1 MIPVTRPDAA
11 QATTDVPRAL
21 PVLAALVTLVVTELI
36 RSSGPLLDMA
46 FTQGVTAAAGSALL
60 TYAAPGVIALAL
72 VVATRRAAPGT
83 AILVAVVLLGV
94 GRLVAQG
101 LTAGARFG
109 VGLLTVAIGI
119 AVLTMVVALLAGR
132 PGGGR
137 AAAAAVAA
145 GIAGSIGVHLALS
158 TWDAYWR
165 PGVLGWAVAVVVV
178 AATVVTAGLLRAT
191 ALAPGTRAGRVWTLG
206 PVLGLAVMVLANP
219 AFLAAQADVP
229 VAAAGAALGAGW
241 LLAALAARDPGPW
254 AAGWNRWAAVAGF
267 PLLVAALALTTTPVA
282 LLPALALPL
291 VAAEVMAQALEPHT
305 RKPPRTAWVAG
316 ASALVGLGVI
326 LPLLVYQLDYDV
338 PLGFPNWI
346 VLVVA
351 ALVAGT
357 GTLRTLTPAPD
368 SASAARPPSVPV
380 LAAGALVLVGVVVGT
395 VDATATAR
403 ALEHAGPPP
412 DELTLVS
419 WNLHYGVD
427 PAGDV
432 SLEEIA
438 RTIAEHEPDVVAL
451 QEVSRGWVMGGGVDM
466 ATWLAQRLDMH
477 LTFAPAADRQFGNA
491 VLTARPHEGATVIE
505 LPYGD
510 GPQHRSAITV
520 DVDAGGTVVR
530 LTSVHVQHRAANTPN
545 RLDQL
550 RTVRAAESSAAAWVL
565 AGDINAEPGSVE
577 IDLLTADMVSAL
589 DVAGDPAA
597 LTHPSVDPQVR
608 IDWVLGRGVTF
619 TMAAVLDDAL
629 ASDHLPLVVS
639 LRPTDAG

>member
-1 MIPVTRPDAA
+1 M
-11 QATTDVPRAL
+11 
-21 PVLAALVTLVVTELI
+21 TELI

-83 AILVAVVLLGV
+83 TILVAVVLLGV
-94 GRLVAQG
+94 GRIVAQC

-119 AVLTMVVALLAGR
+119 AVLTMVVTLLAGR

-145 GIAGSIGVHLALS
+145 GVAGSIGVHLALS

-165 PGVLGWAVAVVVV
+165 PGALGWAVTVVVV
-178 AATVVTAGLLRAT
+178 AATVVTAALLRAGT
-191 ALAPGTRAGRVWTLG
+191 LAPGMRAGRVWTLG
-206 PVLGLAVMVLANP
+206 PVLGLTVMVLANP
-219 AFLAAQADVP
+219 AYLAAQADVP

-241 LLAALAARDPGPW
+241 LLAALASRDPGPW
-254 AAGWNRWAAVAGF
+254 PAGWNRWPAVAGF
-267 PLLVAALALTTTPVA
+267 PLLVAALALTTTPIA

-291 VAAEVMAQALEPHT
+291 VAAEVTAQALEPHT
-305 RKPPRTAWVAG
+305 SRPPRTGWVAG
-316 ASALVGLGVI
+316 ASALVGVGVI

-357 GTLRTLTPAPD
+357 GALRTVVPEPARAPGP
-368 SASAARPPSVPV
+368 ASAARQAPAPV
-380 LAAGALVLVGVVVGT
+380 LAAGILVLVGVVVGT
-395 VDATATAR
+395 VQATATAR
-403 ALEHAGPPP
+403 ALEQAGPAP

-432 SLEEIA
+432 RLEEIA

-477 LTFAPAADRQFGNA
+477 LAFAPAADRQFGNA
-491 VLTARPHEGATVIE
+491 VLTARPHEGTTVIE

-510 GPQHRSAITV
+510 GPQHRSAISV
-520 DVDAGGTVVR
+520 DVDAGDMVVR
-530 LTSVHVQHRAANTPN
+530 VTSVHVQHRAANTPN

-550 RTVRAAESSAAAWVL
+550 RTVQDVESSATSWVL

-577 IDLLTADMVSAL
+577 IDLLTADLVSAL

-597 LTHPSVDPQVR
+597 LTHPSVAPQVR

-619 TMAAVLDDAL
+619 TRAVVLDNAL
-629 ASDHLPLVVS
+629 TSDHLPLVVS